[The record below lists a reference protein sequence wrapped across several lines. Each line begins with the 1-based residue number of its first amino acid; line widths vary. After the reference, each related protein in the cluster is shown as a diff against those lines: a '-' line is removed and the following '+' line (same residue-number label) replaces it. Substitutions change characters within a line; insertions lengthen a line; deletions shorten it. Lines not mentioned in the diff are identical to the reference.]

1 MKSLDL
7 FSPSMNLLS
16 KVLDLRSANQQVISS
31 NIANAETPG
40 YSPARFEFQQE
51 LRQALGQNGFHLV
64 TDNPHHIPSSTS
76 SIDNVSGTV
85 VKSPDKTGIG
95 DKNGVNVDQEMV
107 SLSKNE
113 IMYEAAAQILKKK
126 LALLSYVIQGGQ

>member
-1 MKSLDL
+1 MKTLDL
-7 FSPSMNLLS
+7 FNPSMNLLS

-40 YSPARFEFQQE
+40 YAPARFEFEKE
-51 LRQALGQNGFHLV
+51 LRQAIGQNGFHLA
-64 TDNPHHIPSSTS
+64 TDNPHHIPSNTKGV
-76 SIDNVSGTV
+76 DNVTGTV
-85 VKSPDKTGIG
+85 VKLPDKTGIG

-107 SLSKNE
+107 SLSENE

-126 LALLSYVIQGGQ
+126 LSLLAYVVQGGQ